1 MVGKI
6 TSRSASYHPQC
17 HFIYSISLTM
27 SFIYSDVGDLMSND
41 QTYLNKTYIYI
52 CYAYIYK
59 KCITPLNEGLKCQAG

>member
-52 CYAYIYK
+52 YAMLIYIK
-59 KCITPLNEGLKCQAG
+59 NVLPP